1 MFDCIH
7 CSFVADTEEKAYGH
21 LKYHPALECYGCRQS
36 WLLSEERVHGRHLP
50 LPKDKLVTVFRC
62 MLCKFQ
68 SPNLRSHFN
77 SHVKPF
83 RCTICPYAGSQ
94 KVLLTKH
101 MEHHTPNPH
110 AQFHCPH
117 CSFCHPDPKQDES
130 HLALHGEHKSPDR
143 KEQPAKRQKVEVVE
157 ELAPEFINSKEEDGF
172 IVLVDCFPRLS
183 LEVKDPLLKPSPTF
197 LSEQQLC
204 LPREFKPAV
213 RFSEELAR
221 IYWEKDNKLAA
232 TMGNRTLVI
241 GRVQRGEVPNYEV
254 DITLNHATVSRGVHL
269 LVQTGFDTATLKLDW
284 VVKNFGINGTLLN
297 GKPVNRDNRRLR
309 NGAIIQCG
317 TSPHKLRIE
326 INQSG
331 VDHATAVLVERHKAN
346 MEAQRRALLNE

>member
-7 CSFVADTEEKAYGH
+7 CSFVADTDEKAYGH
-21 LKYHPALECYGCRQS
+21 LKYHPSLECYGCRQS
-36 WLLSEERVHGRHLP
+36 WLLNEERVHGRHLP
-50 LPKDKLVTVFRC
+50 VLKDKLVTVFRC

-94 KVLLTKH
+94 KVLLTTHMKH
-101 MEHHTPNPH
+101 HKPNPH

-143 KEQPAKRQKVEVVE
+143 KEQPAKRQKVEVE
-157 ELAPEFINSKEEDGF
+157 EEPASEFVNSKEEDGF
-172 IVLVDCFPRLS
+172 VVLVDCFPRLS
-183 LEVKDPLLKPSPTF
+183 LEYKDPPLTISTIP
-197 LSEQQLC
+197 LSEQQLL
-204 LPREFKPAV
+204 LPREYKPAP

-221 IYWEKDNKLAA
+221 LYWHEKDKLAV
-232 TMGNRTLVI
+232 MMHNQTLTI
-241 GRVQRGEVPNYEV
+241 GRVQLEDSPNYEV
-254 DITLNHATVSRGVHL
+254 DVPVNDRTVSRGVHL
-269 LVQTGFDTATLKLDW
+269 LVQAGFDSATMKLDW
-284 VVKNFGINGTLLN
+284 IVKNFGTNGTLLD
-297 GKPVNRDNRRLR
+297 GKPVTRENRRLK
-309 NGAIIQCG
+309 NNAIIQCG

-331 VDHATAVLVERHKAN
+331 VDRATAVLVARHNAA
-346 MEAQRRALLNE
+346 MEAQRRAFADQ